1 MTRFRGVQLMDRRV
15 FVATMGATVLVAPR
29 IGVGQTASKAARL
42 GVLLFSTPEGDPSLS
57 AFRQGLTELGYVEGR
72 NLTTVY
78 RYADGKPERLTGL
91 ANELVAL
98 KPDVIFALGGDVA
111 PFVITAT
118 NSIPIVMAAS
128 FDPVQSGLIASF
140 AKPGGNVTGVTFV
153 SSELAAKRMQFLKAA
168 IPGLSR
174 VAILWNPDHVDPEY
188 RETQVAGKVLGVHV
202 QSLEV
207 RGPDDFDAAFKAA
220 TNESAEAIVVV
231 SARLMTLNR
240 QRILDFAARTRLPV
254 VAGWGPWVE
263 TGALL
268 SYGPD
273 VSASVRRAAAHV
285 DGILKGASPGNLAV
299 EQPTK
304 LDLMINMRT
313 AKALGLSIPPTL
325 LLRADRVIE

>member
-1 MTRFRGVQLMDRRV
+1 MIGRR
-15 FVATMGATVLVAPR
+15 ALITTMGAAVLLAPQ
-29 IGVGQTASKAARL
+29 IGEAQKPTKVARL
-42 GVLLFSTPEGDPSLS
+42 GVFLFSSPEGDPSLP
-57 AFRQGLTELGYVEGR
+57 AFLKGLSDLGYLEGR

-78 RYADGKPERLTGL
+78 RYANGKPERLAGL
-91 ANELVAL
+91 AAELVAL

-140 AKPGGNVTGVTFV
+140 ARPGGNVTGVTFV
-153 SSELAAKRMQFLKAA
+153 SSELAAKRMQLLKTA
-168 IPGLSR
+168 IPGLAR
-174 VAILWNPDHVDPEY
+174 VAILWNPNHVDPEY
-188 RETQVAGKVLGVHV
+188 RETQTAGKLLGVKV

-220 TNESAEAIVVV
+220 TNERAEAIIVV

-240 QRILDFAARTRLPV
+240 QRILEFADRTRLPV

-273 VSASVRRAAAHV
+273 VSASVQRAATHV
-285 DGILKGASPGNLAV
+285 DAILKGANPGDLAV

-304 LDLMINMRT
+304 LELMINVKT
-313 AKALGLSIPPTL
+313 AKALGLSIPSPL
-325 LLRADRVIE
+325 LLRADKVIE

>member
-1 MTRFRGVQLMDRRV
+1 L
-15 FVATMGATVLVAPR
+15 
-29 IGVGQTASKAARL
+29 IS
-42 GVLLFSTPEGDPSLS
+42 
-57 AFRQGLTELGYVEGR
+57 
-72 NLTTVY
+72 
-78 RYADGKPERLTGL
+78 
-91 ANELVAL
+91 VAL
-98 KPDVIFALGGDVA
+98 
-111 PFVITAT
+111 
-118 NSIPIVMAAS
+118 
-128 FDPVQSGLIASF
+128 
-140 AKPGGNVTGVTFV
+140 
-153 SSELAAKRMQFLKAA
+153 
-168 IPGLSR
+168 
-174 VAILWNPDHVDPEY
+174 AILWNPDHVDPEY

-220 TNESAEAIVVV
+220 TNERAEAIVVV